1 MPVFAEHPEYSIE
14 DVCEMVGYNNSSN
27 FNRDFKQ
34 LMGMT
39 PKCYCKQFL

>member
-1 MPVFAEHPEYSIE
+1 
-14 DVCEMVGYNNSSN
+14 MVGYNNSSN